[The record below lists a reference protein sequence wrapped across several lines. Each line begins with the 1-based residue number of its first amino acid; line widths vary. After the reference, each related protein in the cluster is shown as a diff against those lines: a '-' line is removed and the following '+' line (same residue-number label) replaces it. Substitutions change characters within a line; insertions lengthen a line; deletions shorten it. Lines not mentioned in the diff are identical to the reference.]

1 MSVVL
6 ILVAFLSYADSPYRI
21 IAILENERKLE
32 AEPAV
37 KLSSFFKSKDANIRS
52 RALLAAGRI
61 GNPAILP
68 ALQSL
73 AKDSSSD
80 VRAELAFALGQ
91 IRSRKALPLAIA
103 LLKDSDQNV
112 QRLAIEAIGK
122 IGALESVS
130 EITPFLDHQ
139 QPEIREQ
146 TALALALIKDRNATE
161 ILIDKT
167 KKEDPAQW
175 SYVYALYRLADRRAI
190 PVLHEVLSHP
200 TESPSTGDPSSILFA
215 LKTFWTLKEPLTDA
229 EYKSLLQHSDQR
241 VRQNALDVLEQAGA
255 VKDAIQAYETAVLLD
270 PTSAGAWVN
279 LGTIYF
285 NSRQLAKAETHYRR
299 ALEADPSYAL
309 AHFNIGNL
317 YDERGDYDR
326 ALHHYKHAVDLS
338 PQYADAHYNLALLYQ
353 GGGHTMDAVRHWKLY
368 LKLDPVSSWSA
379 IARREL
385 DKLRKSAVLRSS
397 RRQTGT
403 ESILD

>member
-1 MSVVL
+1 MLAITERQLREWERHNL
-6 ILVAFLSYADSPYRI
+6 IKPSQSFALPDLIALRTLAKLRKDRVPAARIRAALNALRKRLGEVEDPLRELKVIADGKRIRVEIGEQHMEPVSGQLLFNFDKAELRRLLSFPRT
-21 IAILENERKLE
+21 
-32 AEPAV
+32 
-37 KLSSFFKSKDANIRS
+37 
-52 RALLAAGRI
+52 AGRKDEER
-61 GNPAILP
+61 GKRDA
-68 ALQSL
+68 AERSFQKGLQ
-73 AKDSSSD
+73 
-80 VRAELAFALGQ
+80 
-91 IRSRKALPLAIA
+91 
-103 LLKDSDQNV
+103 
-112 QRLAIEAIGK
+112 
-122 IGALESVS
+122 
-130 EITPFLDHQ
+130 
-139 QPEIREQ
+139 
-146 TALALALIKDRNATE
+146 
-161 ILIDKT
+161 
-167 KKEDPAQW
+167 
-175 SYVYALYRLADRRAI
+175 
-190 PVLHEVLSHP
+190 
-200 TESPSTGDPSSILFA
+200 
-215 LKTFWTLKEPLTDA
+215 
-229 EYKSLLQHSDQR
+229 
-241 VRQNALDVLEQAGA
+241 LEQAGA

-285 NSRQLAKAETHYRR
+285 NSRQLAKAEAHYRR

-368 LKLDPVSSWSA
+368 LKLDPGSSWSA